1 MKSRIFYFDLLRVFA
16 AICVIVIHVAD
27 AYQFYASPESTDFII
42 SNIFNS
48 VAHMAVPLFVMI
60 SGAFMLDEKRQIS
73 TKQFL
78 KKYVLNL
85 TILLI
90 IWSAFYTIKHI
101 GMSVIRSEGYGIKD
115 FLEDFLLADGG
126 FHLWYLY
133 MVIGLYLITPVLK
146 LFVCKENKN
155 KILYLIIILSVF
167 TFLPSM
173 LDSFNNEYV
182 QIFSSFFKTP
192 ILTGGAYISY
202 YLLGWYLS
210 NFQLEKKHRI
220 IVYILGFFGLLYT
233 ILAGQ
238 FVSIAQG
245 VIAENVY
252 KVTALNLLLYSVAIF
267 ILFKQLFQ
275 NTKESKFTKFISHLS
290 KLSFGVYLIH
300 LLVFSV
306 FTRVVPD
313 NAFILIKLALVSLA
327 TIIVCFLTS
336 FVISKI
342 PFIKKLIRG

>member
-1 MKSRIFYFDLLRVFA
+1 MKGRIFYFDLLRVFA
-16 AICVIVIHVAD
+16 AICVIVIHVAV
-27 AYQFYASPESTDFII
+27 AYQFDAAPASTDFVI

-48 VAHMAVPLFVMI
+48 ITHIAVPIFVMI

-78 KKYVLNL
+78 KKYALSL
-85 TILLI
+85 TVLLI
-90 IWSAFYTIKHI
+90 IWSLFYTAKSI
-101 GMSVIRSEGYGIKD
+101 GMSILHHEGYSLKR
-115 FLEDFLLADGG
+115 FLEDFLLADGVL
-126 FHLWYLY
+126 HLWYLY
-133 MVIGLYLITPVLK
+133 MAIGLYLITPVLK

-155 KILYLIIILSVF
+155 KILYLIIILSIF
-167 TFLPSM
+167 TFVPSM
-173 LDSFNNEYV
+173 LNSFNNEYV
-182 QIFSSFFKTP
+182 QIFSRFLGKA
-192 ILTGGAYISY
+192 ILSAGAYITY
-202 YLLGWYLS
+202 YLLGWYLA

-238 FVSIAQG
+238 FISMAQG
-245 VIAENVY
+245 VIVENVY
-252 KVTALNLLLYSVAIF
+252 NVTALNLLLYSVAIF

-300 LLVFSV
+300 LLVISI
-306 FTRVVPD
+306 FTRVVAE
-313 NAFILIKLALVSLA
+313 NSFILIKLILVSMA
-327 TIIVCFLTS
+327 TTVVCFLAS

-342 PFIKKLIRG
+342 PLVKKLIRG